1 MAKKQKTKQDHEE
14 DALIKEVWE
23 GVREEK
29 VVAFLKDNWKHMAFG
44 LAVFLIVLS
53 GIKIIKNMNFKSALK
68 ESALIERVLS
78 RSTLTEKERLAFLKT
93 LSETGS
99 TGYQGVSVLMQADKA
114 LKEGRKQEALEIL
127 KTVDV
132 EKEEMKNLVAIKL
145 SLIEMDKLSFD
156 EFEERLDDIS
166 DGDAFYYFSQLLL
179 GFKAMETKHPEA
191 KEIFENL
198 IDDEATPL
206 SIRSISQ
213 EMKNVL

>member
-29 VVAFLKDNWKHMAFG
+29 VVAFLKDNWKHMVFG
-44 LAVFLIVLS
+44 VAVFLIVLS
-53 GIKIIKNMNFKSALK
+53 GMKIIKRMDFKSALK
-68 ESALIERVLS
+68 ESALIERALS
-78 RSTLTEKERLAFLKT
+78 RSSLAENERLALLKT

-99 TGYQGVSVLMQADKA
+99 TGYQGVSALMQADKA

-132 EKEEMKNLVAIKL
+132 EKEEMKNLVAIKI
-145 SLIEMDKLSFD
+145 SLIEMDKFS
-156 EFEERLDDIS
+156 FEELKEQLEDIS
-166 DGDAFYYFSQLLL
+166 DGEAFYHFSQLLL
-179 GFKAMETKHPEA
+179 GFKAMETKQTEA

-198 IDDEATPL
+198 IEDETTPL
-206 SIRSISQ
+206 SIRSTSQ